1 MRKIEE
7 TDNISEMVLASFT
20 DKEMQQDISI
30 SRILSFPGLEI
41 HLKEQT
47 VYKDGGI
54 RIYMKAFNEPE
65 SDPEM
70 YLFYSRVGG
79 KYVKLT
85 EPAIDKRIKIY
96 AADAHKR
103 CLEVPLATHA
113 HQFRHAKATHWLE
126 DGMNIIQIRFLLG
139 HASLNTTMRY
149 LDITTDY
156 KRQALATL
164 ENEFGFVSKSKLLDF
179 PTMPTTTESLSF
191 IIFHKI

>member
-1 MRKIEE
+1 MS
-7 TDNISEMVLASFT
+7 NLV
-20 DKEMQQDISI
+20 QQTEQVQ
-30 SRILSFPGLEI
+30 LEFVT
-41 HLKEQT
+41 L
-47 VYKDGGI
+47 
-54 RIYMKAFNEPE
+54 RN
-65 SDPEM
+65 
-70 YLFYSRVGG
+70 GG

-149 LDITTDY
+149 LDITTDD

-191 IIFHKI
+191 IIFHKIENFSFYRLDSYRDISYT